1 MGRQR
6 QQQRRGNQRGASRAR
21 RKVRRNVTTGIVH
34 IKSSFNNTIVSVS
47 DQEGNVIAW
56 ESAGSLGFK
65 GSRKSTPYA
74 AQMTAE
80 SCANKAMDQGVRR
93 VDIEVKGHGSGR
105 DMAARTF
112 QSMGVEVLGIRDVTG
127 QPHNGC
133 RPAPR
138 RRGGCREGR
147 IHGTEGAA
155 RPAGGGH
162 ALVHAEEPAREEAV
176 PARRAWPGSS
186 EADRGRGGAGR
197 TAAGAEG

>member
-6 QQQRRGNQRGASRAR
+6 TRGASRTR
-21 RKVRRNVTTGIVH
+21 RKAKKNVSTGIVH

-47 DQEGNVIAW
+47 DQEGNVISW
-56 ESAGSLGFK
+56 ESAGALGFK

-80 SCANKAMDQGVRR
+80 SVANKAMDQGMKR

-112 QSMGVEVLGIRDVTG
+112 QSMGLEVLGIKDVTG

-133 RPAPR
+133 RAPKR
-138 RRGGCREGR
+138 RRG
-147 IHGTEGAA
+147 
-155 RPAGGGH
+155 
-162 ALVHAEEPAREEAV
+162 
-176 PARRAWPGSS
+176 
-186 EADRGRGGAGR
+186 
-197 TAAGAEG
+197 

>member
-6 QQQRRGNQRGASRAR
+6 QQRGRGASRSR
-21 RKVRRNVTTGIVH
+21 RRVRKNISTGVVH

-47 DQEGNVIAW
+47 DPEGNVIAW
-56 ESAGSLGFK
+56 ESAGAMGFK

-80 SCANKAMDQGVRR
+80 SCANKAMEQGVRR

-112 QSMGVEVLGIRDVTG
+112 QSMGIEVLSIKDVTG

-133 RPAPR
+133 RPSKR
-138 RRGGCREGR
+138 RRG
-147 IHGTEGAA
+147 
-155 RPAGGGH
+155 
-162 ALVHAEEPAREEAV
+162 
-176 PARRAWPGSS
+176 
-186 EADRGRGGAGR
+186 
-197 TAAGAEG
+197 

>member
-6 QQQRRGNQRGASRAR
+6 TRGASRTR
-21 RKVRRNVTTGIVH
+21 RKARKNVSTGIVH

-47 DQEGNVIAW
+47 DQEGNVISW
-56 ESAGSLGFK
+56 ESAGALGFK

-80 SCANKAMDQGVRR
+80 SVANKAMDQGMKR

-112 QSMGVEVLGIRDVTG
+112 QSMGLEVLGIKDVTG

-133 RPAPR
+133 RAPKR
-138 RRGGCREGR
+138 RRG
-147 IHGTEGAA
+147 
-155 RPAGGGH
+155 
-162 ALVHAEEPAREEAV
+162 
-176 PARRAWPGSS
+176 
-186 EADRGRGGAGR
+186 
-197 TAAGAEG
+197 

>member
-6 QQQRRGNQRGASRAR
+6 QQRGRGASRSR
-21 RKVRRNVTTGIVH
+21 RRVRRNISTGIVH

-47 DQEGNVIAW
+47 DTEGNVIAW
-56 ESAGSLGFK
+56 ESAGAMGFK

-105 DMAARTF
+105 DIAARTF
-112 QSMGVEVLGIRDVTG
+112 QSMGIEVLSIKDVTG

-133 RPAPR
+133 RPPKR
-138 RRGGCREGR
+138 RRG
-147 IHGTEGAA
+147 
-155 RPAGGGH
+155 
-162 ALVHAEEPAREEAV
+162 
-176 PARRAWPGSS
+176 
-186 EADRGRGGAGR
+186 
-197 TAAGAEG
+197 

>member
-6 QQQRRGNQRGASRAR
+6 QQRGRGAGRSRR
-21 RKVRRNVTTGIVH
+21 RVRKNISTGIVH

-47 DQEGNVIAW
+47 DTEGNVIAW
-56 ESAGSLGFK
+56 ESAGAMGFK

-112 QSMGVEVLGIRDVTG
+112 QSMGIEVLGIKDVTG

-133 RPAPR
+133 RPTKR
-138 RRGGCREGR
+138 RRG
-147 IHGTEGAA
+147 
-155 RPAGGGH
+155 
-162 ALVHAEEPAREEAV
+162 
-176 PARRAWPGSS
+176 
-186 EADRGRGGAGR
+186 
-197 TAAGAEG
+197 

>member
-6 QQQRRGNQRGASRAR
+6 TQRPQSRTRGGASRAR
-21 RKVRRNVTTGIVH
+21 RKVRRNITTGVVH

-56 ESAGSLGFK
+56 ESAGALGFK

-80 SCANKAMDQGVRR
+80 SVANKAMDQGVRR

-112 QSMGVEVLGIRDVTG
+112 QSMGIEVLGIRDVTG

-133 RPAPR
+133 RPPKR
-138 RRGGCREGR
+138 RRG
-147 IHGTEGAA
+147 
-155 RPAGGGH
+155 
-162 ALVHAEEPAREEAV
+162 
-176 PARRAWPGSS
+176 
-186 EADRGRGGAGR
+186 
-197 TAAGAEG
+197 

>member
-6 QQQRRGNQRGASRAR
+6 QQRGQRQRGGSRAR
-21 RKVRRNVTTGIVH
+21 RKPRRNISTGIVH

-56 ESAGSLGFK
+56 DSAGALGFK

-80 SCANKAMDQGVRR
+80 SVANKAMDQGVRR
-93 VDIEVKGHGSGR
+93 VDIEVRGHGSGR

-112 QSMGVEVLGIRDVTG
+112 QSMGVEVLSIKDVTG

-133 RPAPR
+133 RPPKR
-138 RRGGCREGR
+138 RRG
-147 IHGTEGAA
+147 
-155 RPAGGGH
+155 
-162 ALVHAEEPAREEAV
+162 
-176 PARRAWPGSS
+176 
-186 EADRGRGGAGR
+186 
-197 TAAGAEG
+197 

>member
-6 QQQRRGNQRGASRAR
+6 QQRGRGASRSR
-21 RKVRRNVTTGIVH
+21 RRVRKNISTGIVH

-47 DQEGNVIAW
+47 DTEGNVIAW
-56 ESAGSLGFK
+56 ESAGAMGFK

-112 QSMGVEVLGIRDVTG
+112 QSMGIEVLSIKDVTG

-133 RPAPR
+133 RPPKR
-138 RRGGCREGR
+138 RRG
-147 IHGTEGAA
+147 
-155 RPAGGGH
+155 
-162 ALVHAEEPAREEAV
+162 
-176 PARRAWPGSS
+176 
-186 EADRGRGGAGR
+186 
-197 TAAGAEG
+197 

>member
-6 QQQRRGNQRGASRAR
+6 QQQRRGGASRAR
-21 RKVRRNVTTGIVH
+21 RKVRKNVTTGIVH
-34 IKSSFNNTIVSVS
+34 IKSSFNNTIVSVT

-56 ESAGSLGFK
+56 ESAGALGFK

-80 SCANKAMDQGVRR
+80 SCANKAMDQGMRR

-112 QSMGVEVLGIRDVTG
+112 QSMGLEVLGIRDVTG

-133 RPAPR
+133 RPSKR
-138 RRGGCREGR
+138 RRG
-147 IHGTEGAA
+147 
-155 RPAGGGH
+155 
-162 ALVHAEEPAREEAV
+162 
-176 PARRAWPGSS
+176 
-186 EADRGRGGAGR
+186 
-197 TAAGAEG
+197 

>member
-6 QQQRRGNQRGASRAR
+6 QQQRGGQRRGGASRAR
-21 RKVRRNVTTGIVH
+21 RKARKNVTTGIVH
-34 IKSSFNNTIVSVS
+34 IKSSFNNTIVSVT
-47 DQEGNVIAW
+47 DQEGNVITW
-56 ESAGSLGFK
+56 ESAGALGFK

-112 QSMGVEVLGIRDVTG
+112 QSMGLEVLGIRDVTG

-133 RPAPR
+133 RPPKR
-138 RRGGCREGR
+138 RRG
-147 IHGTEGAA
+147 
-155 RPAGGGH
+155 
-162 ALVHAEEPAREEAV
+162 
-176 PARRAWPGSS
+176 
-186 EADRGRGGAGR
+186 
-197 TAAGAEG
+197 

>member
-6 QQQRRGNQRGASRAR
+6 TRGASRTR
-21 RKVRRNVTTGIVH
+21 RKARKNISTGVVH

-47 DQEGNVIAW
+47 DQEGNAIAW
-56 ESAGSLGFK
+56 ESAGALGFK

-80 SCANKAMDQGVRR
+80 SVANKAMDQGVKR

-112 QSMGVEVLGIRDVTG
+112 QAMGIEVLGIKDVTG

-133 RPAPR
+133 RASKR
-138 RRGGCREGR
+138 RRG
-147 IHGTEGAA
+147 
-155 RPAGGGH
+155 
-162 ALVHAEEPAREEAV
+162 
-176 PARRAWPGSS
+176 
-186 EADRGRGGAGR
+186 
-197 TAAGAEG
+197 

>member
-6 QQQRRGNQRGASRAR
+6 QRAQGRTRGASRTRRRAR
-21 RKVRRNVTTGIVH
+21 KNISTAVVH
-34 IKSSFNNTIVSVS
+34 IKSSFNNTIVSVT

-56 ESAGSLGFK
+56 ESAGTLGFK

-80 SCANKAMDQGVRR
+80 SAANKAMDQGVRR

-112 QSMGVEVLGIRDVTG
+112 QAMGIEVLSIKDVTG

-133 RPAPR
+133 RPPKR
-138 RRGGCREGR
+138 RRG
-147 IHGTEGAA
+147 
-155 RPAGGGH
+155 
-162 ALVHAEEPAREEAV
+162 
-176 PARRAWPGSS
+176 
-186 EADRGRGGAGR
+186 
-197 TAAGAEG
+197 

>member
-6 QQQRRGNQRGASRAR
+6 QRAQGRTRGGRTR
-21 RKVRRNVTTGIVH
+21 RKARKNISTGVVH
-34 IKSSFNNTIVSVS
+34 IKSSFNNTIVSVT

-80 SCANKAMDQGVRR
+80 SVANRAMDQGVRR

-112 QSMGVEVLGIRDVTG
+112 QAMGIEILSIKDVTG

-133 RPAPR
+133 RPPKR
-138 RRGGCREGR
+138 RRG
-147 IHGTEGAA
+147 
-155 RPAGGGH
+155 
-162 ALVHAEEPAREEAV
+162 
-176 PARRAWPGSS
+176 
-186 EADRGRGGAGR
+186 
-197 TAAGAEG
+197 

>member
-6 QQQRRGNQRGASRAR
+6 QQRGRGAGRSR
-21 RKVRRNVTTGIVH
+21 RKVRRNISTGIVH

-47 DQEGNVIAW
+47 DTEGNVIAW
-56 ESAGSLGFK
+56 ESAGAMGFK

-112 QSMGVEVLGIRDVTG
+112 QSMGIEVLSIKDVTG

-133 RPAPR
+133 RPSKR
-138 RRGGCREGR
+138 RRG
-147 IHGTEGAA
+147 
-155 RPAGGGH
+155 
-162 ALVHAEEPAREEAV
+162 
-176 PARRAWPGSS
+176 
-186 EADRGRGGAGR
+186 
-197 TAAGAEG
+197 

>member
-6 QQQRRGNQRGASRAR
+6 QRTRGGRSRRR
-21 RKVRRNVTTGIVH
+21 VRRNISNAVVH
-34 IKSSFNNTIVSVS
+34 IKSSFNNTIISVT

-80 SCANKAMDQGVRR
+80 SVANKAMEQGVRR
-93 VDIEVKGHGSGR
+93 VDIQVKGHGSGR

-112 QSMGVEVLGIRDVTG
+112 QALGIEVLSIRDVTG

-133 RPAPR
+133 RPPKR
-138 RRGGCREGR
+138 RRG
-147 IHGTEGAA
+147 
-155 RPAGGGH
+155 
-162 ALVHAEEPAREEAV
+162 
-176 PARRAWPGSS
+176 
-186 EADRGRGGAGR
+186 
-197 TAAGAEG
+197 

>member
-6 QQQRRGNQRGASRAR
+6 QQQRRGAQRGASRSR
-21 RKVRRNVTTGIVH
+21 RRVRRNVSTGVVH

-47 DQEGNVIAW
+47 DTEGKVIAW
-56 ESAGSLGFK
+56 ESAGALGFR

-112 QSMGVEVLGIRDVTG
+112 QSMGIEVLSIKDVTG

-133 RPAPR
+133 RPPKR
-138 RRGGCREGR
+138 RRG
-147 IHGTEGAA
+147 
-155 RPAGGGH
+155 
-162 ALVHAEEPAREEAV
+162 
-176 PARRAWPGSS
+176 
-186 EADRGRGGAGR
+186 
-197 TAAGAEG
+197 